1 MKVLFDWDYKIFEL
15 LNGLAGKNVVFDYIT
30 IFFAH
35 YYVFIFPLLALVYYI
50 LHQEKYSL
58 LQVGYSQIITIILSR
73 GIITELIRYFYK
85 RPRPFLVHN
94 VTQLIYKYPEASFPS
109 GHTLGIVAAGMA
121 LWFFDQKL
129 AWFVMGSGV
138 VVGFFRIVAGV
149 HYPLDVLV
157 GVILAFPSALVG
169 NKLFRYF
176 IK

>member
-1 MKVLFDWDYKIFEL
+1 MKFIFEWDYKIFEA
-15 LNGLAGKNVVFDYIT
+15 LNGLAGKNTVFDYIT

-35 YYVFIFPLLALVYYI
+35 YYVFVFPLLALIYYFF
-50 LHQEKYSL
+50 HQEKFNLVHISI
-58 LQVGYSQIITIILSR
+58 SQIIVIIISR
-73 GIITELIRYFYK
+73 GIVTELIRYFYK

-109 GHTLGIVAAGMA
+109 GHTLGIVAAGVA
-121 LWFFDQKL
+121 LWIFDQKL

-149 HYPLDVLV
+149 HYPLDVIGALF
-157 GVILAFPSALVG
+157 LAWPSAWAG
-169 NKLFRYF
+169 MKFFKLF